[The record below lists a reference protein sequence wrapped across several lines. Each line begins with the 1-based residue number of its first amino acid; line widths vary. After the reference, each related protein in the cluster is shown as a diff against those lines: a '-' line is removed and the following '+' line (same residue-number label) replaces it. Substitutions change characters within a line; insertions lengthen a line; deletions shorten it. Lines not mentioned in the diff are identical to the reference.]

1 MHTIGLPI
9 YAVIITILITL
20 LNHLLGM
27 LKSWLKIR
35 EMRIKRSKKKPTQ
48 MDILRKRFS
57 TQRKRNRRAA

>member
-1 MHTIGLPI
+1 MHTIGLPL

>member
-1 MHTIGLPI
+1 MHTIGLPV

-20 LNHLLGM
+20 FNHLLGM

-48 MDILRKRFS
+48 MDLLRKRFS
-57 TQRKRNRRAA
+57 TQRKRNKRFA

>member
-1 MHTIGLPI
+1 MHTIGLPV

-48 MDILRKRFS
+48 MDLLRKRFS
-57 TQRKRNRRAA
+57 TQRKRNKRFA

>member
-1 MHTIGLPI
+1 MHTIGLPL

-35 EMRIKRSKKKPTQ
+35 EMRIKRSKKKPSQ